1 MANTQGSKKIAI
13 YPGSFDPIHEGH
25 INIIKRLSILFDKLY
40 VVVSYNVD
48 KNKQTDIDSRLYQ
61 VRKTIKELNLKNVQ
75 VVKNTGLTIEFA
87 KKLKCNFIVR
97 GIRNVHDYKY
107 ELNMAKIHKA
117 LDASIDTILFITSKE
132 LSKKSS
138 TNIRDIQIK
147 LKKLNSKNKE

>member
-1 MANTQGSKKIAI
+1 MPNTRGTKKIAI

-25 INIIKRLSILFDKLY
+25 INIIKRSSILFDKLY
-40 VVVSYNVD
+40 VAVSYNVN
-48 KNKQTDIDSRLYQ
+48 KSKQTNIDSRLYK
-61 VRKTIKELNLKNVQ
+61 VEKTIKKMNLKNVK

-97 GIRNVHDYKY
+97 GIRNIYDYKY

-117 LDASIDTILFITSKE
+117 LDSTIDTILFVASKE

-138 TNIRDIQIK
+138 TIIRNVQTK
-147 LKKLNSKNKE
+147 LKKLNSKNKG